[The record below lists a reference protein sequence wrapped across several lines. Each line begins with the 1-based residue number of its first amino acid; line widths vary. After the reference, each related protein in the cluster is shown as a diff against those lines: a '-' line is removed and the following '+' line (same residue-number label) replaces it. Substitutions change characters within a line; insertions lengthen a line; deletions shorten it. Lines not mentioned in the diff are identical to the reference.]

1 MSVYELLL
9 TAIGLSMDAFA
20 VSIADG
26 IQAKRLK
33 ISSALKIAIV
43 FGVFQSIMPIIG
55 FYAGT
60 MFRDLIAAFDHWIAF
75 GLLAFIGGKML
86 YESIFKKDDE
96 TKQPCSSSTKLLI
109 VMAIA
114 TSIDALAVG
123 VSLAMLKVNIWMSA
137 GIIGIVTFIIC
148 FAGVFIGAKCGR
160 IFKKGP
166 EIAGG
171 IILII
176 IGIKILVEHL
186 LTE

>member
-1 MSVYELLL
+1 MNGYQKHVQNLQHVLMHQDNMKYARQLYKM
-9 TAIGLSMDAFA
+9 LS
-20 VSIADG
+20 
-26 IQAKRLK
+26 
-33 ISSALKIAIV
+33 
-43 FGVFQSIMPIIG
+43 
-55 FYAGT
+55 
-60 MFRDLIAAFDHWIAF
+60 LIHI
-75 GLLAFIGGKML
+75 LLAFIGGKML

-148 FAGVFIGAKCGR
+148 FAGVFIGAQCGR